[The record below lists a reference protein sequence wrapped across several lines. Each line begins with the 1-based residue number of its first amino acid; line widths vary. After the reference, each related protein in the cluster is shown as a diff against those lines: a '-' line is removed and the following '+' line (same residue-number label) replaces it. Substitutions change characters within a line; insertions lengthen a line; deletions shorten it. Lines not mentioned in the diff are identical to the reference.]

1 MNGEF
6 NKSQQNTNTNINI
19 LEKILQKENE
29 TLKRISKDKL
39 SSNDTLSS
47 LLQVLELQRER
58 INCLE
63 EGIKLIYIKKCD

>member
-63 EGIKLIYIKKCD
+63 EGIKLIYI